1 MSALGHK
8 RTYAAQKA
16 MSALP
21 PKSGRSLREP
31 LVALTSDFPERKF
44 VVV

>member
-1 MSALGHK
+1 MCGATVDVRFTL
-8 RTYAAQKA
+8 
-16 MSALP
+16 
-21 PKSGRSLREP
+21 KSGRSLREP